1 MSRFRLVGRLTGLV
15 LADYPFLGIVW
26 SLLALF
32 AFAIWLCLL
41 FMVWSDLLRRP
52 DMSGWAKVIWLL
64 LTLLFPFVGLFVY
77 LITQNKG
84 MVERIH
90 GSFWRPRLP

>member
-1 MSRFRLVGRLTGLV
+1 MLG
-15 LADYPFLGIVW
+15 ADYPFLDVVW
-26 SLLALF
+26 TLLAIF

-41 FMVWSDLLRRP
+41 FLVWSDLLRRV
-52 DMSGWAKVIWLL
+52 DISGWAKVIWLI

-77 LITQNKG
+77 LISQNTG
-84 MVERIH
+84 MVERMP

>member
-1 MSRFRLVGRLTGLV
+1 VTVV
-15 LADYPFLGIVW
+15 LAGSYPFLGIVW

-41 FMVWSDLLRRP
+41 FMVWSDLLRRI
-52 DMSGWAKVIWLL
+52 DISGAAKVVWLL
-64 LTLLFPFVGLFVY
+64 LTLLFPFLGLFVY

>member
-1 MSRFRLVGRLTGLV
+1 MSRVRLASALTGSV

-41 FMVWSDLLRRP
+41 FMVWSDVFRRA
-52 DMSGWAKVIWLL
+52 DISGAAKVVWLL

-77 LITQNKG
+77 LITQNEG

-90 GSFWRPRLP
+90 ASFWRPRLP

>member
-1 MSRFRLVGRLTGLV
+1 MSRVPLAGTFTGLV
-15 LADYPFLGIVW
+15 VADYPFLGIVW

-32 AFAIWLCLL
+32 AFAMWLCLL
-41 FMVWSDLLRRP
+41 FMVWSDVFRRP
-52 DMSGWAKVIWLL
+52 DISGAAKVVWLL

-90 GSFWRPRLP
+90 TSFWRPRLP